1 MDADKISEQS
11 YPKEFANYNNNNK
24 KNNEFSFEMDIEENY
39 NKLYSNFD
47 VKERKYD
54 FLDIIT
60 NKSDHKKKI
69 VNKLTKFHHL
79 LNYKNYKIIDNNDFS
94 FENKN
99 HNNYKNIDY
108 KLNFCYSKNIKVRN
122 MMNSMNS
129 LFRKENLT
137 YELDSNKNKVYDR
150 LYNRGFFIKNK
161 IMINRI
167 KNEESFSNTTSHSY
181 VNQKSEKILLY
192 KNNSFNF
199 QKKNINKSDDYFKK
213 DETFKPK
220 INRNSIRIVNRL
232 QNHKKYFE
240 KNKLYYEHTFNHD
253 EKKMNKVNYH
263 YILKN
268 DHKNINN
275 AFHKNEFSN
284 LNINKSLSQRII
296 DLHNRNAE
304 HYKIRDIE
312 GEKNNEQNEV
322 IKKRNVKINNNN
334 VYEKN
339 IKWKQIRDEKIKIE
353 KEKRENLEMTENNK
367 ELDLPGKKYYE
378 KYKNLNIKIFSPKK
392 KENTYSFIQ
401 MKNSTYINNIV
412 DNNQQYEIKMNKNNS
427 DSKDDLTIANNF
439 HRQIWKYI
447 NNDGKELFLFNSN
460 FNDTNNENDIPKNN
474 KINNSEFTKLIKEN
488 TIEINKVKNKTKS
501 KINKLRQ
508 NKNSLEYKMK
518 NIISILESN
527 KIRKAK

>member
-1 MDADKISEQS
+1 
-11 YPKEFANYNNNNK
+11 
-24 KNNEFSFEMDIEENY
+24 
-39 NKLYSNFD
+39 
-47 VKERKYD
+47 
-54 FLDIIT
+54 
-60 NKSDHKKKI
+60 
-69 VNKLTKFHHL
+69 
-79 LNYKNYKIIDNNDFS
+79 
-94 FENKN
+94 
-99 HNNYKNIDY
+99 
-108 KLNFCYSKNIKVRN
+108 
-122 MMNSMNS
+122 
-129 LFRKENLT
+129 
-137 YELDSNKNKVYDR
+137 
-150 LYNRGFFIKNK
+150 
-161 IMINRI
+161 
-167 KNEESFSNTTSHSY
+167 
-181 VNQKSEKILLY
+181 
-192 KNNSFNF
+192 
-199 QKKNINKSDDYFKK
+199 
-213 DETFKPK
+213 
-220 INRNSIRIVNRL
+220 
-232 QNHKKYFE
+232 
-240 KNKLYYEHTFNHD
+240 
-253 EKKMNKVNYH
+253 MNKVNYH

-268 DHKNINN
+268 DHKNINKK
-275 AFHKNEFSN
+275 FHKNEFAN
-284 LNINKSLSQRII
+284 FNINKSLSQRII

-339 IKWKQIRDEKIKIE
+339 IKWKQLRDEKIKIE

-401 MKNSTYINNIV
+401 KKNSIYINNIV
-412 DNNQQYEIKMNKNNS
+412 DNNQQYEIKMDKNNS
-427 DSKDDLTIANNF
+427 DSKDDLTITNNF

-447 NNDGKELFLFNSN
+447 NNDGKELFLFNSY

-474 KINNSEFTKLIKEN
+474 NINNSEFAKLIKEN

-527 KIRKAK
+527 KMRKTK